1 MIIVLCG
8 KSNAGKGYVSN
19 LFEKLDENT
28 IHLDIDKIAH
38 KINEEDIVKKDLVNT
53 FGENILTNGKIDRKK
68 LGSIVFNDEEEM
80 KKLEE
85 ITWKHMEEEID
96 NYILNNSDKNII
108 LDYIMLH
115 KTKYFNKD
123 NLKILVD
130 APLSVR
136 LKRALIRDGITKDK
150 FLERESKTANYK
162 DSDFDYVINNEDE
175 NKTRKKVLMI
185 YEKSTLSR

>member
-53 FGENILTNGKIDRKK
+53 FGENILTNEKIDRKK
-68 LGSIVFNDEEEM
+68 LGSIVFNDEDEM

-150 FLERESKTANYK
+150 FLERESKTATYK
-162 DSDFDYVINNEDE
+162 DSDFDYVINNVDE

>member
-1 MIIVLCG
+1 
-8 KSNAGKGYVSN
+8 
-19 LFEKLDENT
+19 
-28 IHLDIDKIAH
+28 
-38 KINEEDIVKKDLVNT
+38 
-53 FGENILTNGKIDRKK
+53 
-68 LGSIVFNDEEEM
+68 
-80 KKLEE
+80 
-85 ITWKHMEEEID
+85 MEEEID

-150 FLERESKTANYK
+150 FLERESKTATYK

>member
-68 LGSIVFNDEEEM
+68 LGSIVFNDEDEM

-150 FLERESKTANYK
+150 FLERESKTATYK
-162 DSDFDYVINNEDE
+162 DSDFDYVINNVDE